1 MTKESIK
8 TYQYR
13 ITQATAS
20 QLVVILYD
28 MGIEYLRDACS
39 EEEPAKIQNNIYMA
53 GKVVDQLL
61 VGLDMQYEISGNL
74 FMIYNHIKRTLIS
87 ASVSMNKNE
96 LERVSGLLKRLRAS
110 FYEVSKQ
117 DTSEPLMR
125 NTQTVY
131 AGLTYSKGGMG
142 NEMSSDNM
150 TNRGFKA

>member
-74 FMIYNHIKRTLIS
+74 FMIYNHIKRTLFVYNEVIK
-87 ASVSMNKNE
+87 AYPEKIDDVEVMKRMNEEIK
-96 LERVSGLLKRLRAS
+96 
-110 FYEVSKQ
+110 
-117 DTSEPLMR
+117 
-125 NTQTVY
+125 
-131 AGLTYSKGGMG
+131 
-142 NEMSSDNM
+142 
-150 TNRGFKA
+150 

>member
-1 MTKESIK
+1 
-8 TYQYR
+8 
-13 ITQATAS
+13 
-20 QLVVILYD
+20 
-28 MGIEYLRDACS
+28 
-39 EEEPAKIQNNIYMA
+39 MA

-87 ASVSMNKNE
+87 ASVSMDKNE
-96 LERVSGLLKRLRAS
+96 LERVSGLLKRLRGS